1 MKKIKKQLRRW
12 MTEQMDLPAD
22 VMMDLPRV
30 TLIGNFHIYI
40 ENHKGVI
47 RFTKTELRLRLTE
60 GELLVIGNDF
70 VIKNILPEE
79 MLLEGVIED
88 IRFLKEGSSGR

>member
-1 MKKIKKQLRRW
+1 

-30 TLIGNFHIYI
+30 TMIGNFHIYI

-60 GELLVIGNDF
+60 GELLVVGNDF

-79 MLLEGVIED
+79 MLLEGIIED
-88 IRFLKEGSSGR
+88 VRFIKEETTGR

>member
-1 MKKIKKQLRRW
+1 MKQLKKRMRQW

-47 RFTKTELRLRLTE
+47 RFTKEELRLRLTE
-60 GELLVIGNDF
+60 GELLVVGSNF

-79 MLLEGVIED
+79 MLLEGVIQD
-88 IRFLKEGSSGR
+88 IRFIKEGSSGR

>member
-1 MKKIKKQLRRW
+1 MKRISKRMRRW
-12 MTEQMDLPAD
+12 MTEKMDLPAD

-30 TLIGNFHIYI
+30 TMIGNFHIYI

-47 RFTKTELRLRLTE
+47 RFTREELRLRLTE
-60 GELLVIGNDF
+60 GELLVIGTNF

-79 MLLEGVIED
+79 MLLEGEIQDV
-88 IRFLKEGSSGR
+88 RFIKK

>member
-1 MKKIKKQLRRW
+1 MKRLKKTIRQW

-40 ENHKGVI
+40 ENHKGLI
-47 RFTKTELRLRLTE
+47 RFTQEELRLRLTE
-60 GELLVIGNDF
+60 GELLVVGRDF

-79 MLLEGVIED
+79 ILLEGVIVD
-88 IRFLKEGSSGR
+88 IRFIKEGS

>member
-1 MKKIKKQLRRW
+1 MNRISKRMRRW
-12 MTEQMDLPAD
+12 MTEKMDLPAD

-30 TLIGNFHIYI
+30 TMIGNFHIYI

-47 RFTKTELRLRLTE
+47 RFTREELRLRLTE
-60 GELLVIGNDF
+60 GELLVIGTNF

-79 MLLEGVIED
+79 MLLEGEIQDV
-88 IRFLKEGSSGR
+88 RFIKK

>member
-1 MKKIKKQLRRW
+1 MKRIKKRVRRW

-22 VMMDLPRV
+22 VMMDLPRI
-30 TLIGNFHIYI
+30 TMIGNFHIYI

-47 RFTKTELRLRLTE
+47 RFTREELRLRLTE
-60 GELLVIGNDF
+60 GELLVSGNAF

-79 MLLEGVIED
+79 ILLEGEIQDV
-88 IRFLKEGSSGR
+88 RFIKK

>member
-1 MKKIKKQLRRW
+1 

-30 TLIGNFHIYI
+30 TMIGNFHIYI

-60 GELLVIGNDF
+60 GELLVIGNEF

-79 MLLEGVIED
+79 MLLEGIIED
-88 IRFLKEGSSGR
+88 VRFIKEEHTGR

>member
-1 MKKIKKQLRRW
+1 MKRIQKRLRRW

-47 RFTKTELRLRLTE
+47 RFTAEELRLRLTE
-60 GELLVIGNDF
+60 GELLVTGNDF

-79 MLLEGVIED
+79 MLLEGVIKD
-88 IRFLKEGSSGR
+88 IRFIKEGSSGR